1 MSKSFLS
8 KNMCDAEAVTRF
20 ILGAVPISFLMLDN
34 DSAAWI
40 ALLAVYPV
48 ITAIMAWDPLY
59 AITNSLI
66 SIVKKIVNK
75 PTQEAPSILPAN

>member
-8 KNMCDAEAVTRF
+8 KNMCPTEAGTRYV
-20 ILGAVPISFLMLDN
+20 LGAVPISMIMLNN

-40 ALLAVYPV
+40 ALLAVYPI

-59 AITNSLI
+59 AIVNSLI
-66 SIVKKIVNK
+66 TTDKK
-75 PTQEAPSILPAN
+75 PSQKQPSFLPAA